1 MEEEKEKIEKM
12 KEAVEAVPPPPEASA
27 QTEKK
32 AVQELPSSRVP
43 GISFEKVIQVNRCAK
58 VVKGGRRFHFSALV
72 VTGNGLG
79 EVGYGL
85 GKASE
90 VADAIRKGIA
100 RAQKHRIEVSLK
112 GTTIPHEVIGHFGA
126 ARVLLKPA
134 APGTGI
140 IAGGPVRA
148 LCEAA
153 GIKDILTK
161 SLGSDNPINVA
172 KATIDGFQQLAD
184 RNVRVDGE
192 SGPDVKQNRSENQF
206 ES

>member
-1 MEEEKEKIEKM
+1 MLEDKEKTETPNPTS
-12 KEAVEAVPPPPEASA
+12 EVTPAAPAVVTRGGRTPGR
-27 QTEKK
+27 
-32 AVQELPSSRVP
+32 QENTGSNY
-43 GISFEKVIQVNRCAK
+43 EKVIQVNRCAK

-72 VTGNGLG
+72 VTGNGQG

-90 VADAIRKGIA
+90 VADAILKGVNK
-100 RAQKHRIEVSLK
+100 AQKLKVKIPLK
-112 GTTIPHEVIGHFGA
+112 GTTIPHEVIGRYGA

-148 LCEAA
+148 VCESA

-161 SLGSDNPINVA
+161 SLGSDNPINVL
-172 KATIDGFQQLAD
+172 KATLDGLQGLSNEKI
-184 RNVRVDGE
+184 RMMVDSEEETIE
-192 SGPDVKQNRSENQF
+192 S
-206 ES
+206 